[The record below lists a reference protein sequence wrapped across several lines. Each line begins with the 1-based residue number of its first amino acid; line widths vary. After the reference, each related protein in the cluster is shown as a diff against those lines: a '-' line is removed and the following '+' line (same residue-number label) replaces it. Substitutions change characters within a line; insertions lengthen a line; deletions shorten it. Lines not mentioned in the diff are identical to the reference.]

1 MAYAS
6 GKHALGICDRCGW
19 QCGYLEMKKVWN
31 VLKVF
36 PECYEPKQPQLNPV
50 RTVPDP
56 EALFEPRP
64 EVSLP
69 RSQLG
74 RVTTTNPSSAVID
87 TTGSNA
93 MTFTDDPIGSK
104 FEGEEGTGEISS
116 VTVSTS

>member
-19 QCGYLEMKKVWN
+19 QCGYLEMKKEWN
-31 VLKVF
+31 GLKVC

-69 RSQLG
+69 RAQLG
-74 RVTTTNPSSAVID
+74 VITTSDPNPQISA
-87 TTGSNA
+87 
-93 MTFTDDPIGSK
+93 TDDPIGFAFGATSGDPFK
-104 FEGEEGTGEISS
+104 MTGELGDI
-116 VTVSTS
+116 TVGIN

>member
-1 MAYAS
+1 MAYAT

-19 QCGYLEMKKVWN
+19 QCEYLEMKKEWN
-31 VLKVF
+31 GLKVCQ
-36 PECYEPKQPQLNPV
+36 ECYEPKQPQLTPV
-50 RTVPDP
+50 VPRDA

-87 TTGSNA
+87 STGSSS

-104 FEGEEGTGEISS
+104 FEGETATSGLGNI
-116 VTVSTS
+116 TVSTS